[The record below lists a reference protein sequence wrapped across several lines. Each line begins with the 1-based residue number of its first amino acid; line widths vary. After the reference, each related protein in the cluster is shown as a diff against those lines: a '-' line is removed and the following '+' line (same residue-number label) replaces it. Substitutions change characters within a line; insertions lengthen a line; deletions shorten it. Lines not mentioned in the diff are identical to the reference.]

1 MTERLYYDNALLF
14 EFDAQVT
21 ACQKTPAGFNIALD
35 RSAFYPTSGGQPHDT
50 GTLETPDGTC
60 ISVLNVEAD
69 ENGEVWH
76 WSPSPLE
83 VGTRVHGSIDD
94 FRRLDHMEQHGG
106 EHMLAGA
113 IWRHLQG
120 VTIGLH
126 TGQED
131 ATIDVTLPD
140 GRVHMTQ
147 EEIRLLEADVNG
159 HILENA
165 PVKCFFPSA
174 DELKALPLRK
184 APRVTEHVRVVQMG
198 DFEYCACGGTHP
210 PFTGMIRMVKILS
223 VTPAKGKAR
232 VRFVCG
238 ARAQNLMSDAYE
250 AAKCASEKLSCRVEK
265 LPDAVKNLQRRLQ
278 EKEREKNELA
288 AQIATYAAREAKE
301 KAQLLP
307 GGEKMVTLLL
317 PGGDRNVLVQCA
329 SDLIA
334 DENTVALCA
343 MPAENGGCTVIFACG
358 KQVKQDMGALMR
370 SAGCRG
376 GGKPDFAQGSAE
388 DTSVLEKAANVLKS
402 EE

>member
-1 MTERLYYDNALLF
+1 MTERLYYDNALLL

-21 ACQKTPAGFNIALD
+21 ACQRTPEGFNIALD

-50 GTLETPDGTC
+50 GTLKTADGTC
-60 ISVLNVEAD
+60 ISVLDVQLD

-76 WSPSPLE
+76 RSPGPLE
-83 VGTRVHGSIDD
+83 VGTRVHGSIDR

-113 IWRHLQG
+113 IWRHLKG

-140 GRVHMTQ
+140 GRVHLTD
-147 EEIRLLEADVNG
+147 EEIALLEQDVNG
-159 HILENA
+159 HIRENV
-165 PVKCFFPSA
+165 PVRCYFPDA
-174 DELKALPLRK
+174 EEMAKLPLRK
-184 APRVTEHVRVVQMG
+184 APTVTEHVRVVQFG

-210 PFTGMIRMVKILS
+210 PMTGMIGMVKILS
-223 VTPAKGKAR
+223 VTPARGKAR

-238 ARAQNLMSDAYE
+238 NRAQMLMCKTYE
-250 AAKCASEKLSCRVEK
+250 AAKTASEKLSCTVEE
-265 LPDAVKNLQRRLQ
+265 LPDSVENLQRRLQ

-288 AQIATYAAREAKE
+288 AQIAGFAVREAKE

-307 GGEKMVTLLL
+307 GGEKTVTLLL
-317 PGGDRNVLVQCA
+317 PGCDRKVLVQCA
-329 SDLIA
+329 ADLIA

-343 MPAENGGCTVIFACG
+343 MPAEKGGCTVIFACG

-370 SAGCRG
+370 IAGCRG

-388 DTSVLEKAANVLKS
+388 DASVLEKARELLKN
-402 EE
+402 